1 MKQLRHT
8 LSLVL
13 ALCMVLGMVTPLLA
27 ESYEISVET
36 DYEIP
41 VETDNDD
48 GFYFDVVDED
58 DGYELSVLPG
68 EDELPD
74 EDYTTEGTAD
84 KNGASSVEYSMSI
97 VHVDCGRKYFTVDEI
112 NTIIDNAAAAGFN
125 YVELAVG
132 NDGLRFLL
140 DDMSITVGGTTYVSD
155 NVAAAVHAGNET
167 YADFDVDE
175 LTQSEMDKIIAH
187 ANEKGV
193 GIIPL
198 INTPGH
204 MDAILAAAET
214 LTGVQCDF
222 DGSTTTID
230 VTNSTAVEFTKALLQ
245 KYITYFAGK
254 GCKYFNIGAD
264 EYANDVYPKGGMGF
278 GQIKENKYTNYVEY
292 VNAVNAM
299 VKAKGM
305 TSMMFNDGVMYG
317 GKTGIDTGILVCYWS
332 SGWNEYE
339 VASADTL
346 VANEYKLINTHGD
359 YYWTLGKSQ
368 CTVEKAGEFVK
379 ETFIGSTSE
388 ISPVGAMFCIWCDFP
403 NADTAA
409 NVITATA
416 DVIDAF
422 GATLPTAVS
431 KGGANDETT
440 PTDYIEVNIQVGE
453 TATKTIDGYNYEN
466 DVDETQFDTA
476 IATKDV
482 KGVNESSTE
491 VTTYTLGSKLDRVN
505 NVKGVVSDGNGHYIK
520 LNGTTV
526 EATGEISEATE
537 FTGITSGSSTSSRYK
552 LKSGDYYLTYNNNG
566 NLTVSTSE
574 SSNSWVYGSSSGFRA
589 GSNTGYYIA
598 YKSGEWSV
606 LYYNYYYTSAALGY
620 LYSRTAN
627 TSTVPVPASTT
638 VTFTGVSAGTTYL
651 KVGTQWYKVNVTAVS
666 DPLTIEYWIT
676 NDHVQKSSTDT
687 SNSVTLQN
695 TYSGITSEDGVDV
708 TAIVPSQGLRTR
720 TLDYWK
726 CLLLDK
732 TKENNSTSGTEEQT
746 IDAGDDETTNGVEFT
761 KVRFNGAWQ
770 VYTVNNEWV
779 TVDLTKN
786 QLVAYYLEVID
797 IKNSNLTSELYVNA
811 ADWGTKGDGSSTW
824 GYTPESDRC
833 SVSVQLVYED
843 GQTNPSDTTAANLRS
858 KTIVYGYW
866 SAGRG
871 IGTMF
876 FNGQEDY
883 QIYKVTAETGTMVSS
898 TSSSSITATN
908 GVYVTSFTWDKN
920 EETVWEGDL
929 AKTVSVH
936 NNAKNPTYT
945 APYDNLAW
953 NTSSGNENN
962 AILIRVYVK
971 AVAKE
976 SSLNVHYIEK
986 KSNIEFYTYSINVA
1000 DGTFFNNGFARGTE
1014 KNSLINN
1021 TVSNYYGKTQT
1032 VSADIST
1039 LPQITSQYKYSVFT
1053 LDEVTLG
1060 GDVGTATDGHKY
1072 KDVYLYYTFDNIK
1085 EFVVDFGATLQL
1097 TAADLGI
1104 TSSGWTNADFIGEC
1118 TDTTVGDVVW
1128 HTKQYQYGTA
1138 TIAVDNP
1145 LTYTV
1150 TTPMQG
1156 IETISINLWGTK
1168 GAETNADTPE
1178 NDKPATYYI
1187 AIIPA
1192 TNVLYEETVMTE
1204 QNLLGVTDPANKWEK
1219 LGTSTVGNQ
1228 QLEVLNNDGT
1238 TTNVYGYDSVYA
1250 EDTGFSGDTYYKATL
1265 TATDKQAATDT
1276 ALSFTF
1282 TGTGFD
1288 LISECGPQT
1297 GSILVRLSV
1306 LNDDGTKTLKKG
1318 YYVDTYFV
1326 GDGTIINSADADA
1339 NGVLDYQVPVV
1350 RDLNLAYGTYV
1361 ADVYGYVYPKSTA
1374 SANSVGKMVSAES
1387 IVSEA
1392 LDSLGF
1398 NDSVE
1403 MYEISYMDENSV
1415 LNGGTGI
1422 SEMSVV
1428 KDKDVYTSDVISDN
1442 MMSAYMYENLAD
1454 EKNETASTTGYVY
1467 VDGVRVYG
1475 TMSTTLDNA
1484 DGYKAEER
1492 GTKYYN
1498 VYDFV
1503 NTSVNDLDSLK
1514 NNFAVYVEHDGNT
1527 GVYTIKDYKNMGPKN
1542 EVYLTDGS
1550 AIAFIITGYEPG
1562 NQSKYTVQVS
1572 MKAVQ
1577 GESNVLVSKDD
1588 KTDNEIPV
1596 YANTEMYYT
1605 VPVRTAT
1612 LTDSGDTI
1620 DYVLIEVPED
1630 ANDNVVISISGIK
1643 VSNNIKPV
1651 SDVETLG
1658 EILVNE
1664 ASGTFSPEVF
1674 SVKKIESVK
1683 SKRKFTVSVSTST
1696 DANKILVTV
1705 DGTEY
1710 TLTPTNTSAV
1720 EIGATKIYSYST
1732 SIRAPEKTADK
1743 TTFTVSVVACS
1754 TADNNVQSDP
1764 VTMTV
1769 TIK

>member
-1 MKQLRHT
+1 MLVTYYIRAKQT
-8 LSLVL
+8 DDSLTVHYRL
-13 ALCMVLGMVTPLLA
+13 A
-27 ESYEISVET
+27 
-36 DYEIP
+36 DK
-41 VETDNDD
+41 NDD
-48 GFYFDVVDED
+48 GSYKYYTEDFYS
-58 DGYELSVLPG
+58 Y
-68 EDELPD
+68 
-74 EDYTTEGTAD
+74 Y
-84 KNGASSVEYSMSI
+84 
-97 VHVDCGRKYFTVDEI
+97 
-112 NTIIDNAAAAGFN
+112 
-125 YVELAVG
+125 
-132 NDGLRFLL
+132 
-140 DDMSITVGGTTYVSD
+140 ITV
-155 NVAAAVHAGNET
+155 NN
-167 YADFDVDE
+167 
-175 LTQSEMDKIIAH
+175 
-187 ANEKGV
+187 GV
-193 GIIPL
+193 
-198 INTPGH
+198 T
-204 MDAILAAAET
+204 
-214 LTGVQCDF
+214 F
-222 DGSTTTID
+222 S
-230 VTNSTAVEFTKALLQ
+230 SEFT
-245 KYITYFAGK
+245 
-254 GCKYFNIGAD
+254 
-264 EYANDVYPKGGMGF
+264 
-278 GQIKENKYTNYVEY
+278 
-292 VNAVNAM
+292 
-299 VKAKGM
+299 
-305 TSMMFNDGVMYG
+305 FNDGY
-317 GKTGIDTGILVCYWS
+317 TSI
-332 SGWNEYE
+332 
-339 VASADTL
+339 
-346 VANEYKLINTHGD
+346 ANALSNNT
-359 YYWTLGKSQ
+359 
-368 CTVEKAGEFVK
+368 V
-379 ETFIGSTSE
+379 
-388 ISPVGAMFCIWCDFP
+388 
-403 NADTAA
+403 
-409 NVITATA
+409 
-416 DVIDAF
+416 
-422 GATLPTAVS
+422 
-431 KGGANDETT
+431 
-440 PTDYIEVNIQVGE
+440 VN
-453 TATKTIDGYNYEN
+453 
-466 DVDETQFDTA
+466 
-476 IATKDV
+476 
-482 KGVNESSTE
+482 
-491 VTTYTLGSKLDRVN
+491 
-505 NVKGVVSDGNGHYIK
+505 K
-520 LNGTTV
+520 LN
-526 EATGEISEATE
+526 
-537 FTGITSGSSTSSRYK
+537 
-552 LKSGDYYLTYNNNG
+552 
-566 NLTVSTSE
+566 
-574 SSNSWVYGSSSGFRA
+574 
-589 GSNTGYYIA
+589 
-598 YKSGEWSV
+598 
-606 LYYNYYYTSAALGY
+606 
-620 LYSRTAN
+620 
-627 TSTVPVPASTT
+627 
-638 VTFTGVSAGTTYL
+638 VTIKAE
-651 KVGTQWYKVNVTAVS
+651 
-666 DPLTIEYWIT
+666 P
-676 NDHVQKSSTDT
+676 
-687 SNSVTLQN
+687 
-695 TYSGITSEDGVDV
+695 
-708 TAIVPSQGLRTR
+708 
-720 TLDYWK
+720 
-726 CLLLDK
+726 
-732 TKENNSTSGTEEQT
+732 
-746 IDAGDDETTNGVEFT
+746 
-761 KVRFNGAWQ
+761 
-770 VYTVNNEWV
+770 
-779 TVDLTKN
+779 DLTKLS
-786 QLVAYYLEVID
+786 QLSAYF
-797 IKNSNLTSELYVNA
+797 A
-811 ADWGTKGDGSSTW
+811 
-824 GYTPESDRC
+824 YTDYKMVGAE
-833 SVSVQLVYED
+833 
-843 GQTNPSDTTAANLRS
+843 RS
-858 KTIVYGYW
+858 
-866 SAGRG
+866 
-871 IGTMF
+871 
-876 FNGQEDY
+876 
-883 QIYKVTAETGTMVSS
+883 
-898 TSSSSITATN
+898 
-908 GVYVTSFTWDKN
+908 
-920 EETVWEGDL
+920 
-929 AKTVSVH
+929 
-936 NNAKNPTYT
+936 
-945 APYDNLAW
+945 
-953 NTSSGNENN
+953 
-962 AILIRVYVK
+962 
-971 AVAKE
+971 
-976 SSLNVHYIEK
+976 
-986 KSNIEFYTYSINVA
+986 A
-1000 DGTFFNNGFARGTE
+1000 DGKE
-1014 KNSLINN
+1014 
-1021 TVSNYYGKTQT
+1021 
-1032 VSADIST
+1032 
-1039 LPQITSQYKYSVFT
+1039 VF
-1053 LDEVTLG
+1053 
-1060 GDVGTATDGHKY
+1060 
-1072 KDVYLYYTFDNIK
+1072 LYYHIDDDPHDY
-1085 EFVVDFGATLQL
+1085 VVDFGSSIAINATDIIM
-1097 TAADLGI
+1097 AE
-1104 TSSGWTNADFIGEC
+1104 SGWDS
-1118 TDTTVGDVVW
+1118 VDVVNNIAL
-1128 HTKQYQYGTA
+1128 KYGK
-1138 TIAVDNP
+1138 AVLDESGAI
-1145 LTYTV
+1145 LTYT
-1150 TTPMQG
+1150 PNSIIQG
-1156 IETISINLWGTK
+1156 KEQIVVNVNKTVDGELTHSTHYINI
-1168 GAETNADTPE
+1168 
-1178 NDKPATYYI
+1178 Y
-1187 AIIPA
+1187 PA

-1705 DGTEY
+1705 DGAEY